1 MLSEGLHSPWHSLHQ
16 TPRAQKVREAAHTGA
31 LCVSQASVQPALT
44 PACRATAWA
53 EGCPCC
59 QRRGNISHM
68 PSYLPT
74 LRAGCGRLHV
84 SLQILY
90 CFPQSLCLG
99 GPLHRSQHTHTNASA
114 FMFVISLHL
123 LVAVKYYAS

>member
-99 GPLHRSQHTHTNASA
+99 VPYTGVSTLTQMPQPSCLSSV
-114 FMFVISLHL
+114 FI
-123 LVAVKYYAS
+123 Y